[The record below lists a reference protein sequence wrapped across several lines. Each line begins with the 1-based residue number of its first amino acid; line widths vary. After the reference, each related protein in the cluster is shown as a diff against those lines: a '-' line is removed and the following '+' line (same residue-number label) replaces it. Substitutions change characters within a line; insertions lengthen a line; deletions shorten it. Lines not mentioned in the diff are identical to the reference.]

1 MTSLP
6 VESHLG
12 DIFDILECGDD
23 LLLSAPPGSGK
34 STVVPAALLDRKWC
48 SGEVWV
54 SQPRR
59 LAATALASR
68 VAELRG
74 SKLGGEIGYS
84 VRFDSAVSGD
94 TKLRFVTAGLLL
106 RRLQSDPFL
115 EGISAVVLDEFHER
129 SLDSDLSLAL
139 LRQIKSEARPDL
151 RLVVMSATLDSAAL
165 LKALPRARLVRAEG
179 RLHPVDI
186 EHLGSEDRPLAQ
198 RAATAASR
206 ALSNDGKTLVF
217 LPGVYEIERCQ
228 EALSG
233 AKVPVLP
240 LHSRL
245 PKSAQMN
252 ALRPDLGA
260 AIILATNIAE
270 TSLTIEGLRC
280 VVDSG
285 LVRRPIFDSRLG
297 LTRLTTVAIS
307 RASAEQ
313 RAGRA
318 GRTGP
323 GHCFR
328 LWSAAEQM
336 QRRAFD
342 APDIAEADLSS
353 AALQVL
359 AWGQDPQKFPWFEK
373 PPSGHLQQAI
383 KLLRELEA
391 VDEEGALTKLGR
403 QLAELPLEPR
413 LARMM
418 LSAAELGLVE
428 TGARLAAL
436 SSEGDILK
444 RPPPPG
450 IIDDLSFRLAQLEE
464 PSALSDSGA
473 RRRVL
478 QVARQL
484 ERLIGKGKPRQGA
497 KEDWQ
502 SLLLPA
508 FSDRLARRND
518 DGSYALAAGFRA
530 VLGKRSR
537 CPKSELILAFS
548 LQASAQGLPRISAAL
563 PIEASS
569 LKRSQSLELRFDPER
584 SAVVYE
590 RIERLGSLVIAR
602 VPAPSAADALA
613 VSALLFS
620 EYKTQPMRALNWS
633 KEAIAFAQRIRFCR
647 HHGAGELPDPNDHV
661 ALLEQICHGR
671 RSLAELKQS
680 DLKNALEA
688 QMNFEQMRKLA
699 AWAPTRLSLASGS
712 SAQVNYA
719 DVDAPVVAARVQ
731 AFFGQSDSPCLAEG
745 RVKALCHL
753 LAPNGRPAQIT
764 QDLAGFWDGSY
775 TEVRKALRGRYP
787 KHAWPENP
795 RIRQSS

>member
-6 VESHLG
+6 VQAHLRE
-12 DIFDILECGDD
+12 IFEILDRGDD

-34 STVVPAALLDRKWC
+34 STVVPAALLDREWC

-59 LAATALASR
+59 LAATALATR

-74 SKLGGEIGYS
+74 GELGGEVGYS
-84 VRFDSAVSGD
+84 VRFDRAVSAE
-94 TKLRFVTAGLLL
+94 TKLHFVTAGLLL

-115 EGISAVVLDEFHER
+115 EGVSAVVLDEFHER

-139 LRQIKSEARPDL
+139 LRQIKKEARPDL

-165 LKALPRARLVRAEG
+165 LKALPKASLVRAEG
-179 RLHPVDI
+179 RLHSVDI
-186 EHLGSEDRPLAQ
+186 EHLGNEDRPLAL
-198 RAATAASR
+198 RAARAASR
-206 ALSNDGKTLVF
+206 ALSSHGKTLVF

-228 EALSG
+228 EALSS

-245 PKSAQMN
+245 PKNAQLR
-252 ALRPDLGA
+252 ALRPGLEA

-285 LVRRPIFDSRLG
+285 LVRRPIFDARLG

-342 APDIAEADLSS
+342 APDIANADLSS

-359 AWGQDPQKFPWFEK
+359 AWGQDPQNFPWFEE
-373 PPSGHLQQAI
+373 PPSGHLRQAL
-383 KLLRELEA
+383 KLLRELGAIDEA
-391 VDEEGALTKLGR
+391 GALTKIGG
-403 QLAELPLEPR
+403 QIADLPLEPR

-418 LSAAELGLVE
+418 LSAAELGLVQ

-436 SSEGDILK
+436 SAEGDILT
-444 RPPPPG
+444 RPPPLG
-450 IIDDLSFRLAQLEE
+450 IADDLSFRLAQLDEA
-464 PSALSDSGA
+464 SALTDSAA

-478 QVARQL
+478 RVAKQL
-484 ERLIGKGKPRQGA
+484 ERLVGKRRGRPGT

-502 SLLLPA
+502 ALLLPA

-530 VLGKRSR
+530 VLSKRSR
-537 CPKSELILAFS
+537 CPKSDLILAFN
-548 LQASAQGLPRISAAL
+548 LQGSAKGLPLINAAL

-590 RIERLGSLVIAR
+590 RIEKLGSLVIHR

-620 EYKTQPMRALNWS
+620 EYKTQPKRALHWS
-633 KEAIAFAQRIRFCR
+633 KAAIALAQRIRFCR
-647 HHGAGELPDPNDHV
+647 HHGASELPDPDDHL

-680 DLKNALEA
+680 DLKKALEA
-688 QMNFEQMRKLA
+688 QMDFEQKRKLA

-719 DVDAPVVAARVQ
+719 NVEAPAVAARVQ
-731 AFFGQSDSPCLAEG
+731 AFFGQNDTPCLAQG

-775 TEVRKALRGRYP
+775 AEVRKALRGRYP

>member
-1 MTSLP
+1 VTSLP
-6 VESHLG
+6 VEAQLS
-12 DIFDILECGDD
+12 DIFDILDRGDD

-34 STVVPAALLDRKWC
+34 STVVPAALLGRQWC
-48 SGEVWV
+48 SGEIWV

-74 SKLGGEIGYS
+74 GKLGGEVGYS
-84 VRFDSAVSGD
+84 VRFDRAVSAQ

-139 LRQIKSEARPDL
+139 LRQIKNEARPDL

-165 LKALPRARLVRAEG
+165 LKALPKACLVRAEG

-206 ALSNDGKTLVF
+206 ALSKHGKTLVF

-228 EALSG
+228 DALSG
-233 AKVPVLP
+233 ATVPVLP

-245 PKSAQMN
+245 PKSAQLR
-252 ALRPDLGA
+252 ALSPKVES

-285 LVRRPIFDSRLG
+285 LVRRPVFDARLG
-297 LTRLTTVAIS
+297 LTRLTTIAIS

-318 GRTGP
+318 GRVAP

-342 APDIAEADLSS
+342 APDIANADLSS

-373 PPSGHLQQAI
+373 PPSGHLRQAL

-391 VDEEGALTKLGR
+391 VDEEGALSTLGR

-418 LSAAELGLVE
+418 LSARELGLIQ

-450 IIDDLSFRLAQLEE
+450 IADDLSFRLAQLEE
-464 PSALSDSGA
+464 GSAVTDAGA

-478 QVARQL
+478 QVAKQL
-484 ERLIGKGKPRQGA
+484 ERLMAKGKPRQGA

-502 SLLLPA
+502 ALLLPA

-530 VLGKRSR
+530 VLDKRSR
-537 CPKSELILAFS
+537 CPKADLILAFN

-569 LKRSQSLELRFDPER
+569 LKRSQSLELRFDPDR
-584 SAVVYE
+584 NAVVYE
-590 RIERLGSLVIAR
+590 RIEKLGSLVVSR
-602 VPAPSAADALA
+602 VPAPSAADPGAVGVMLFENYRTQPQRALHWSKGAIALA
-613 VSALLFS
+613 
-620 EYKTQPMRALNWS
+620 
-633 KEAIAFAQRIRFCR
+633 QRLRFCR
-647 HHGAGELPDPNDHV
+647 HHGAHELPDPDDQV
-661 ALLEQICHGR
+661 GLLEQLCYGK

-680 DLKNALEA
+680 DLKAALKS
-688 QMNFEQMRKLA
+688 QMDFKQRSLLER
-699 AWAPTRLSLASGS
+699 WAPSRLMLPNGA

-719 DVDAPVVAARVQ
+719 EVEAPVVAAKVQ
-731 AFFGQSDSPCLAEG
+731 AFFGLSETPRLAEG
-745 RVKALCHL
+745 RVAARCHL

-775 TEVRKALRGRYP
+775 AEVRKALRGRYP
-787 KHAWPENP
+787 KHAWPEDP